1 MHKVPHHLTYST
13 KSSHQTLAT
22 SLSSQVLSVTPQSP
36 HEVPTQTHIIC
47 LSSKRHKI
55 SSDLH

>member
-36 HEVPTQTHIIC
+36 HEVLTQTHIIC
-47 LSSKRHKI
+47 PSSKRH
-55 SSDLH
+55 HY